1 MSNKSTKNAKD
12 FLVSTADFA
21 AYYNGVLA
29 CTGTTN
35 LNTSIEVSMQEQ
47 NVNAGK
53 GNQLIYS
60 YKYGRELAVNLEA
73 ANWDIRYIAMQTGSQ
88 IAEGL
93 DEVYKLAEC
102 VQITNGIGVLKSTP
116 IGDVA
121 VELSNGLIITVTPEG
136 TTIDL
141 TKYGVE
147 NESVKATYRYNRI
160 AKSLVI
166 DSETSPFVYELVLS
180 ADKHNNRLGKI
191 GTVQVIIPS
200 YQPSGNFTMSFT
212 PDGVSSTTIEG
223 KALAVEG
230 EKCSDGSAVYAY
242 VKEFDE
248 TEKAMVVTE
257 IAATPANMDLKTGD
271 TNEISVIGLK
281 GALYAPIQLDNTDC
295 SFESDDT
302 SIAKVDASG
311 LVTAVASG
319 STVIT
324 ISYDG
329 REDTIDVVVDG
340 VISPKKISKEIMT
353 LCAPDEVLLGKS
365 VSDMIADDVKV
376 LADGSVTG
384 TLKHVDNFVE
394 FNSAKVS
401 EQSGHYFPLR
411 LTQPGS
417 KMTIKTNGTAKAG
430 KTDMTF
436 DPEILL
442 RVSDNTTTFTIEVDG
457 TEVVTLNFKDA
468 TLA

>member
-1 MSNKSTKNAKD
+1 MPNNKSMKNAKD

-73 ANWDIRYIAMQTGSQ
+73 ANWDIRFIAMQTGSQ
-88 IAEGL
+88 ITEGL
-93 DEVYKLAEC
+93 DDVYKLAEC
-102 VQITNGIGVLKSTP
+102 ISITNGIGVLKSTP

-121 VELSNGLIITVTPEG
+121 IELSNGLIITVTPES

-147 NESVKATYRYNRI
+147 NEVVKATYMYNRI
-160 AKSLVI
+160 TKSITI

-180 ADKHNNRLGKI
+180 ADKHNNRLGKV

-223 KALAVEG
+223 KALSVEG
-230 EKCSDGSAVYAY
+230 DSCSDGSAVYAY

-248 TEKAMVVTE
+248 TEKAMLVTE
-257 IAATPANMDLKTGD
+257 IAATPANISLKVADENNKTS
-271 TNEISVIGLK
+271 TISVIGLK
-281 GALYAPIQLDNTDC
+281 GALYSPIQLENTDC
-295 SFESDDT
+295 EFV
-302 SIAKVDASG
+302 VDAPEKATVNAQG
-311 LVTAVASG
+311 VVTAVAAG
-319 STVIT
+319 SAKVTVT
-324 ISYDG
+324 YGGVSD
-329 REDTIDVVVDG
+329 EIDVV
-340 VISPKKISKEIMT
+340 
-353 LCAPDEVLLGKS
+353 
-365 VSDMIADDVKV
+365 
-376 LADGSVTG
+376 
-384 TLKHVDNFVE
+384 
-394 FNSAKVS
+394 
-401 EQSGHYFPLR
+401 
-411 LTQPGS
+411 
-417 KMTIKTNGTAKAG
+417 
-430 KTDMTF
+430 
-436 DPEILL
+436 
-442 RVSDNTTTFTIEVDG
+442 IE
-457 TEVVTLNFKDA
+457 
-468 TLA
+468 

>member
-1 MSNKSTKNAKD
+1 MATKSTKNAKD

-21 AYYNGVLA
+21 AYHNGVLA

-88 IAEGL
+88 ITEGL
-93 DEVYKLAEC
+93 DEVYKLGKC
-102 VQITNGIGVLKSTP
+102 IQITDGIGVLDTVP

-121 VELSNGLIITVTPEG
+121 VELSNGLIITVTPED

-141 TKYGVE
+141 TKYGVQ
-147 NESVKATYRYNRI
+147 NESVKATYRYSRI

-180 ADKHNNRLGKI
+180 ADKHNNKLGKV

-200 YQPSGNFTMSFT
+200 YQPSGNFTMNFT
-212 PDGVSSTTIEG
+212 PDGVSSTTVEG

-248 TEKAMVVTE
+248 TEKAMTVTE
-257 IAATPANMDLKTGD
+257 IAAIPATLNLISTDEHNKTAK
-271 TNEISVIGLK
+271 ISVIGLK
-281 GALYAPIQLDNTDC
+281 GALYSPIQLENTDC
-295 SFESDDT
+295 EFVSDTPEAVTVDT
-302 SIAKVDASG
+302 EGV
-311 LVTAVASG
+311 VTAVAAG
-319 STVIT
+319 SAKVIVAYGGV
-324 ISYDG
+324 SD
-329 REDTIDVVVDG
+329 EIDVVV
-340 VISPKKISKEIMT
+340 
-353 LCAPDEVLLGKS
+353 
-365 VSDMIADDVKV
+365 
-376 LADGSVTG
+376 
-384 TLKHVDNFVE
+384 N
-394 FNSAKVS
+394 
-401 EQSGHYFPLR
+401 
-411 LTQPGS
+411 
-417 KMTIKTNGTAKAG
+417 
-430 KTDMTF
+430 
-436 DPEILL
+436 
-442 RVSDNTTTFTIEVDG
+442 
-457 TEVVTLNFKDA
+457 
-468 TLA
+468 